1 MAASIR
7 VERTSRLPAS
17 AEEVFAWHMRPGAFE
32 RLLPPWERAEVV
44 ERSGPLQDGARV
56 VLRLRLGPASFRWV
70 ALHRD
75 FVPGRQ
81 FVDQQV
87 EGPFTS
93 WVHVHRFEPEGPSAC
108 RITDR
113 VECTPPPGAAVA
125 GWLVRRKVQSMLD
138 YRHRLLAEDLAAHGR
153 FAGRPRLTVAVTGA
167 TGLLGSALTPF
178 LTTGGH
184 RVLRLTRSP
193 RRAGDIGWE
202 PSLGRLEGEAL
213 AGIDAAVHL
222 AGESIAVRWTAERKR
237 RIRDSRIAS
246 TRLLAETLA
255 RLTDPPR
262 VLVCA
267 SGVGI
272 YGDRGD
278 AILTEESALPDPP
291 ADFLVELAREW
302 EAATE
307 PARAAGI
314 RVVLLRSGVVLTPA
328 GGALGRMLPAFRLG
342 VGGPLGSGRQWTSWV
357 AMDDAI
363 GAVHHALMTD
373 DLEGPV
379 NLTSPE
385 PVTGRVL
392 ADTLGRV
399 LRRPALAAAPA
410 PVLRL
415 LFGEMADAALLAS
428 QRALP
433 ARLTASGYR
442 FRLPTLEPAL
452 RHLLGR

>member
-1 MAASIR
+1 
-7 VERTSRLPAS
+7 
-17 AEEVFAWHMRPGAFE
+17 
-32 RLLPPWERAEVV
+32 
-44 ERSGPLQDGARV
+44 
-56 VLRLRLGPASFRWV
+56 
-70 ALHRD
+70 
-75 FVPGRQ
+75 
-81 FVDQQV
+81 
-87 EGPFTS
+87 
-93 WVHVHRFEPEGPSAC
+93 
-108 RITDR
+108 
-113 VECTPPPGAAVA
+113 
-125 GWLVRRKVQSMLD
+125 
-138 YRHRLLAEDLAAHGR
+138 
-153 FAGRPRLTVAVTGA
+153 
-167 TGLLGSALTPF
+167 
-178 LTTGGH
+178 
-184 RVLRLTRSP
+184 LTRSP
-193 RRAGDIGWE
+193 RRAGDIGWD
-202 PSLGRLEGEAL
+202 PSSGRLEGEAL

-222 AGESIAVRWTAERKR
+222 AGETIAVRWTAERKR
-237 RIRDSRIAS
+237 RIRDSRIAG
-246 TRLLAETLA
+246 TRLLAQTLA
-255 RLTDPPR
+255 RLPNPPR
-262 VLVCA
+262 VLVSA

-272 YGDRGD
+272 YGNRGD
-278 AILTEESALPDPP
+278 TVLTEASALPDPP

-307 PARAAGI
+307 SAGAAGI

-373 DLEGPV
+373 GLDGPV

-399 LRRPALAAAPA
+399 LHRPALAAAPA
-410 PVLRL
+410 PALRL
-415 LFGEMADAALLAS
+415 VFGEMADAALLTS

-442 FRLPTLEPAL
+442 FRLPGLEPAL

>member
-1 MAASIR
+1 MAAPVR
-7 VERTSRLPAS
+7 VERTNRLPAS
-17 AEEVFAWHMRPGAFE
+17 AEEVFAWHLRPGAFE

-44 ERSGPLQDGARV
+44 ERSGPLQEGARV
-56 VLRLRLGPASFRWV
+56 VLRLRRGPASFRWV

-81 FVDQQV
+81 FVDEQV
-87 EGPFTS
+87 EGPFSS
-93 WVHVHRFEPEGPSAC
+93 WVHLHRFEPDGPSGC

-113 VECTPPPGAAVA
+113 VECTLPLGAAAA
-125 GWLVRRKVQSMLD
+125 GGWVRRKVERMLD

-153 FAGRPRLTVAVTGA
+153 FGDRPRLTVAVTGA

-193 RRAGDIGWE
+193 RRAGDIGWD
-202 PSLGRLEGEAL
+202 PSSGRLEGEAL

-222 AGESIAVRWTAERKR
+222 AGETIAVRWTAERKR
-237 RIRDSRIAS
+237 RIRDSRIAG
-246 TRLLAETLA
+246 TRLLAQTLA
-255 RLTDPPR
+255 RLPNPPR
-262 VLVCA
+262 VLVSA

-272 YGDRGD
+272 YGNRGD
-278 AILTEESALPDPP
+278 TVLTEASALPDPP

-307 PARAAGI
+307 SAGAAGI

-373 DLEGPV
+373 GLDGPV

-399 LRRPALAAAPA
+399 LHRPALAAAPA
-410 PVLRL
+410 PALRL
-415 LFGEMADAALLAS
+415 VFGEMADAALLTS

-442 FRLPTLEPAL
+442 FRLPGLEPAL